1 VALVGKHRID
11 ESRATGL
18 RLRQCDL
25 QQGRVPIAKIDVQ
38 GVATKTAFLLERA
51 KEKE

>member
-1 VALVGKHRID
+1 MALVGKHGID

-18 RLRQCDL
+18 RLRQYDP
-25 QQGRVPIAKIDVQ
+25 QQGRVLIAKIDVQ
-38 GVATKTAFLLERA
+38 VMATKTAFLRDRA